1 MITVCLLV
9 IVSCTSHECTVVVVN
24 IIWNHKSCFIYLG
37 KTLQNESQ
45 TLREL
50 GMKQDSKLILLGRK
64 VRVFVRFEGSCCSY
78 YIHCVVMKTYIIQ
91 YTDEQEE
98 LLRPIST
105 VLKAVDGVQTKM
117 DAISEEIKG
126 IEKVHNY
133 V

>member
-1 MITVCLLV
+1 
-9 IVSCTSHECTVVVVN
+9 
-24 IIWNHKSCFIYLG
+24 
-37 KTLQNESQ
+37 
-45 TLREL
+45 
-50 GMKQDSKLILLGRK
+50 MKA
-64 VRVFVRFEGSCCSY
+64 
-78 YIHCVVMKTYIIQ
+78 YIIQ